1 MVYADMDKVLIV
13 RKLREDTG
21 EPMMHCKK
29 ALIAS
34 DWDYEKAK
42 QWLKDN
48 PYPLHRLDG
57 GF

>member
-1 MVYADMDKVLIV
+1 MVYADKKYVDMV
-13 RKLREDTG
+13 RKLREETG
-21 EPMMHCKK
+21 NPMMHCKK

-42 QWLKDN
+42 QWLKEN
-48 PYPLHRLDG
+48 PYPIYRLDG